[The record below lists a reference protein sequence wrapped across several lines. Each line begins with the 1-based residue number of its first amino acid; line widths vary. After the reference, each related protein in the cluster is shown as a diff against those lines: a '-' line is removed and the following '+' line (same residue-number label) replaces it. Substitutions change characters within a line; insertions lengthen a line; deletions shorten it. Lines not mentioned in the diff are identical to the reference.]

1 MKNMPMEVLRAFV
14 TIVELGSF
22 TQAGDILGRSQPAIS
37 LQLKRLELLLD
48 QTLITRSGQ
57 TIELTKSGEVLFSY
71 AKRILAINDEA
82 VASFN
87 ANNLSGELK
96 LGIPSEFA
104 TTLLPK
110 ILSQFAHT
118 YPNVNL
124 EVISDLSCN
133 LLSEASI
140 KNFDLLMVLHD
151 APEKASNQLIKED
164 ELVWVT
170 SPNHDTH
177 INQSLSLIVAPEGC
191 IYRKRATTALGQM
204 TRPWH
209 ISYTNPDL
217 TGIKAAIEEGLGVTV
232 LAKSTVPSNLKIL
245 KPSERFPKLG
255 KIGISLLSPNGGQS
269 ESVNRLSEYLQAC
282 LSAR

>member
-22 TQAGDILGRSQPAIS
+22 TQAGEILGRSQPAIS
-37 LQLKRLELLLD
+37 LQLKRLESLLD

-57 TIELTKSGEVLFSY
+57 SIELTKSGETLFSY

-133 LLSEASI
+133 LLSGASN

-191 IYRKRATTALGQM
+191 IYRKRATTALGKM

-282 LSAR
+282 LSSR